1 MLASID
7 SPQGDH
13 VERSAATRAIVTPSA
28 RDRSGLIG
36 LGD

>member
-13 VERSAATRAIVTPSA
+13 VERMAATVATHTPATSTNQP
-28 RDRSGLIG
+28 GT
-36 LGD
+36 